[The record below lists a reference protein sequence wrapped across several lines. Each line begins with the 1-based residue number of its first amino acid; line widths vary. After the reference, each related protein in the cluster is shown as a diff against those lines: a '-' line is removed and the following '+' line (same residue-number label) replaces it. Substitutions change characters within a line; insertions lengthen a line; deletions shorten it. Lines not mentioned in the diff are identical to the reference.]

1 MCEDI
6 WGPHGGVIQ
15 TFDMCLALACDVIQ
29 SLIVN
34 INTDQV
40 ALCTDLIGVAVNVT
54 EGCGKLSKID
64 VTAVLIFKY
73 SPK

>member
-1 MCEDI
+1 MKI
-6 WGPHGGVIQ
+6 SGAHMAVSSKHLTW
-15 TFDMCLALACDVIQ
+15 CLPLACDVIQ